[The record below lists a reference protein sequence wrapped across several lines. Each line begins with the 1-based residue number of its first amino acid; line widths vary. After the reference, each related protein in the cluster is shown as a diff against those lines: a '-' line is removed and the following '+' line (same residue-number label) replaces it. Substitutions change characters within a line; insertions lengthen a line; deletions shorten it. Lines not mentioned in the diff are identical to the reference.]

1 MPRTHDDR
9 STNRRSRRPV
19 VSPEEEKGEYAFDP
33 GAVIIHHEGPG
44 SFSMTPLW
52 VIVRCRKEVWLY
64 DFLRAR
70 YGGLNTAFPGIRKVA
85 DEMGVSRRTV
95 EVTLARLKAAGAVE
109 VVNRY
114 REDGGQTSNE
124 YRTYFTPPEERGTS
138 RN

>member
-1 MPRTHDDR
+1 
-9 STNRRSRRPV
+9 
-19 VSPEEEKGEYAFDP
+19 
-33 GAVIIHHEGPG
+33 
-44 SFSMTPLW
+44 MTPLW

>member
-9 STNRRSRRPV
+9 STDRRSRRPV
-19 VSPEEEKGEYAFDP
+19 ASPEAEKDEYAFDP
-33 GAVIIHHEGPG
+33 GTAIIRHEEPG

-70 YGGLNTAFPGIRKVA
+70 YGGLNTAFPGIQKVA

-95 EVTLARLKAAGAVE
+95 EATLARLKAAGAVE

-124 YRTYFTPPEERGTS
+124 YRTYFTPPEERGAS